1 MLPSICKPASYSI
14 LFFKVTP
21 SFSDHYI
28 TTLTDCP
35 TSFGGGVVVK
45 SRLCVCDGVGVY
57 V

>member
-35 TSFGGGVVVK
+35 TFFGGGVVVK
-45 SRLCVCDGVGVY
+45 SRLCVCGGVGVY